1 MSVLSLSY
9 LGSQH
14 DHDAI
19 YPQLGRLQ
27 ISIDGTGSADGARA
41 AALLRGRRTEKG
53 LLLTGQTDGHPIITQ
68 TLHFGKTL
76 KNTLNIVS
84 DSSN

>member
-1 MSVLSLSY
+1 MSVSSLSY

-27 ISIDGTGSADGARA
+27 TSIDGTGSADGARA
-41 AALLRGRRTEKG
+41 AALLRGRQMDWKGTAIDGTDRRTPDHY
-53 LLLTGQTDGHPIITQ
+53 TDPA
-68 TLHFGKTL
+68 LWEL
-76 KNTLNIVS
+76 
-84 DSSN
+84 